1 MMNFGV
7 LQPQSCFLCQKDNKV
22 CDLQR
27 PCSECKRRNT
37 PHMCMGIEI
46 ETRSQMAM
54 QQQRQQREKAYA
66 AAATAPPT
74 PRANASPTPAATP
87 PPSTSQTST
96 TIPQVTEPSTPE
108 SNAAK
113 AAGNKKKRK
122 RQPTDGQAPLLPAA
136 PNESSSNMP
145 SASNYGDPAG
155 MQQQPAASQAAPAAS
170 VSPED
175 QMKINYFLL
184 NELRKTKEEQ
194 IQMARE
200 LQIVKVE
207 NHKLHTRMVQAAE
220 GYRLL
225 QMAFRQMHP
234 TYHLNPGAV
243 KIPSS
248 IEGVSIDGNP
258 QPSKGAGTTPFIASS
273 ALTASNAAV
282 TSAQDKAFSGWL
294 SEKAMVV
301 FDLSK
306 NPAVVLTCNDAFC
319 RLFGY
324 QMENVIGMAWK
335 KFIDQSYFERT
346 MSILLQNNGAA
357 NRHQTSSIQFMQVYK
372 AANGS
377 TFVALDTHTFLY
389 GTTGPRADLVTITPV
404 QADHPNPS
412 DQSFWPVTEA
422 PSPHPDSPLPPGA
435 VPAASASSAASNIA
449 HAFSAGSDIGASSSY
464 VDTQGDATQ
473 SVGMAP
479 PPVRRRKIV
488 ETPAYNPKVQE
499 INGSDDSLRAPSP
512 PPAAE
517 ASYAVGPAK
526 PRKPR
531 QPKAPKAA
539 AAASSTS
546 AEAPKAKRAGPGRPK
561 RASSANTA
569 AAAAAAMAVADSSPS
584 SMRIE
589 ELPSPPIGTY
599 TPVQNHQLD
608 LPSGSTIILPPVD
621 STSAALDPMMVDQTG
636 PFGVNLPEYQE
647 DEIFGLPGDVGP
659 VFQPD
664 DLGQS
669 VENSEQYADPNALF
683 YDVFSP

>member
-1 MMNFGV
+1 
-7 LQPQSCFLCQKDNKV
+7 
-22 CDLQR
+22 
-27 PCSECKRRNT
+27 
-37 PHMCMGIEI
+37 MGIEI
-46 ETRSQMAM
+46 ESRSQMAM
-54 QQQRQQREKAYA
+54 QQQKQQREKAYA
-66 AAATAPPT
+66 AAATASQT
-74 PRANASPTPAATP
+74 PRANVAATSTPSPT
-87 PPSTSQTST
+87 PSTSQTFN

-122 RQPTDGQAPLLPAA
+122 RQAADGQAPLLPAA
-136 PNESSSNMP
+136 PNGTSSNT
-145 SASNYGDPAG
+145 SNTSNYGDPAG
-155 MQQQPAASQAAPAAS
+155 MQQPHASQTGPAAS

-200 LQIVKVE
+200 LQVVKVE
-207 NHKLHTRMVQAAE
+207 NHKLNTRMVQAAE

-234 TYHLNPGAV
+234 TYHLNPGAI

-248 IEGVSIDGNP
+248 IEGVAVDGNS
-258 QPSKGAGTTPFIASS
+258 QSSKGAGNTPFIASS
-273 ALTASNAAV
+273 ALTSSNSAV
-282 TSAQDKAFSGWL
+282 TPSQDKAFSGWL

-357 NRHQTSSIQFMQVYK
+357 NRQTSSIQFMQVYK
-372 AANGS
+372 AGNGS

-422 PSPHPDSPLPPGA
+422 ASPHPESPLPPGA
-435 VPAASASSAASNIA
+435 IPSASSAASQTASNIA
-449 HAFSAGSDIGASSSY
+449 HAFSPVSESSTSSTY
-464 VDTQGDATQ
+464 VEAQGDMSQ
-473 SVGMAP
+473 GVGMTP

-499 INGSDDSLRAPSP
+499 INSSDDSFRSPSP
-512 PPAAE
+512 PPSAE
-517 ASYAVGPAK
+517 ASYAVGQAK

-539 AAASSTS
+539 SAANSVS
-546 AEAPKAKRAGPGRPK
+546 EAPKAKRAGPGRPK
-561 RASSANTA
+561 RASA
-569 AAAAAAMAVADSSPS
+569 AAAAASVEPDSSAS
-584 SMRIE
+584 HVRIE
-589 ELPSPPIGTY
+589 EIPSDPMGSYMSAIHPGAHI
-599 TPVQNHQLD
+599 PVQYSQPHASD
-608 LPSGSTIILPPVD
+608 MPGAAIILPPVG
-621 STSAALDPMMVDQTG
+621 SSISASGELDPMLVDQTG

-669 VENSEQYADPNALF
+669 VENSEQYSDPNALF
-683 YDVFSP
+683 YDVFSS